1 MVWIV
6 IYCYCPRKDM
16 RVRLNVET
24 INKINEVSNEL
35 VIVLTVNNL
44 TRLSIVTENM
54 RCYELFLVVIW

>member
-1 MVWIV
+1 
-6 IYCYCPRKDM
+6 M

-44 TRLSIVTENM
+44 TRLSIVTEN
-54 RCYELFLVVIW
+54 RQCYELFRVAIWQYINSNQLLY

>member
-1 MVWIV
+1 
-6 IYCYCPRKDM
+6 M

-44 TRLSIVTENM
+44 TRLSIVTEN
-54 RCYELFLVVIW
+54 RQCYELFLVAIW